1 MEIEFIPIDYD
12 YFDWQGR
19 NYIQVIGRTSDGKR
33 VVVIDSFE
41 PYFWAILKEDVK
53 EKDIESL
60 RKRIMTLSVDSKS
73 RITRVLKTEVHNKK
87 FLGKQVTAI
96 KIFISNYKDGH
107 AVADQMGWDEI
118 EKRREYDIPLLSKYI
133 MDKKLLPLIWYK
145 VKGEVLNNSEEFG
158 GIDKAFD
165 VDIVLKAEKFAR
177 MDLQREFEPKV
188 LAFDIEAEE
197 FEIGK
202 GAVLMISLYGKNFR
216 KVLTWKNCPIKQDYV
231 ECFEDEAEMLEKF
244 AEYVKSYS
252 PDLLTGYFS
261 DGFDLPYLKARAEKN
276 KVRLNLGLDNSQPK
290 FSRGRVTSA
299 SIFGI
304 VHVDLFR
311 FVSAVFSQYLQSE
324 TLSLNEVAS
333 ELLGEKKH
341 EFDFS
346 KLGKMKEGDWRDFFA
361 YNLQDSALTWKLA
374 DKLWQDMLEF
384 SKVIQE
390 PLFDITRDRMASH
403 VENYI
408 LHNLDRFNEIA
419 EKRPLHDEIEQRR
432 GLGKYEGAF
441 VLQPQPGLYQ
451 DIAMLDFTSM
461 YASVIVTY
469 NLSLSTLAD
478 EGHEVELADGIVHFS
493 KEKGFFP
500 EMLEEII
507 RKRKQYK
514 KEYKENPTNLLK
526 ARSNA
531 HKLLANA
538 AYGYQGFFGARYYCR
553 EAAAATA
560 AMARKSILE
569 TIDKIKKQG
578 FNVIYSDTD
587 SIAFLLGKKSEK
599 QVLEILKKLNSE
611 LPGIM
616 ELELEDFYK
625 RGIFVSKRTTEAGA
639 KKKYAL
645 INESGKM
652 KIRGFETVRRDW
664 CALARELQNNVLI
677 SVLKT
682 GKHEDALET
691 VEKVIKKLQKHEIEK
706 EKIFIRSQLTKP
718 ISEYL
723 AISPHVTA
731 AKKMLEL
738 GMPVR
743 PGMMIEYYVAETKD
757 KTKKLVRER
766 IKLPDEKGEY
776 DIGYYLGHQ
785 IIPAVENI
793 FEVFGINLKEKSEKK
808 KQMKLGEFKQ

>member
-1 MEIEFIPIDYD
+1 
-12 YFDWQGR
+12 
-19 NYIQVIGRTSDGKR
+19 
-33 VVVIDSFE
+33 
-41 PYFWAILKEDVK
+41 
-53 EKDIESL
+53 
-60 RKRIMTLSVDSKS
+60 
-73 RITRVLKTEVHNKK
+73 
-87 FLGKQVTAI
+87 
-96 KIFISNYKDGH
+96 
-107 AVADQMGWDEI
+107 
-118 EKRREYDIPLLSKYI
+118 
-133 MDKKLLPLIWYK
+133 
-145 VKGEVLNNSEEFG
+145 
-158 GIDKAFD
+158 
-165 VDIVLKAEKFAR
+165 
-177 MDLQREFEPKV
+177 
-188 LAFDIEAEE
+188 
-197 FEIGK
+197 
-202 GAVLMISLYGKNFR
+202 
-216 KVLTWKNCPIKQDYV
+216 
-231 ECFEDEAEMLEKF
+231 
-244 AEYVKSYS
+244 
-252 PDLLTGYFS
+252 
-261 DGFDLPYLKARAEKN
+261 
-276 KVRLNLGLDNSQPK
+276 
-290 FSRGRVTSA
+290 
-299 SIFGI
+299 
-304 VHVDLFR
+304 
-311 FVSAVFSQYLQSE
+311 
-324 TLSLNEVAS
+324 
-333 ELLGEKKH
+333 
-341 EFDFS
+341 
-346 KLGKMKEGDWRDFFA
+346 
-361 YNLQDSALTWKLA
+361 
-374 DKLWQDMLEF
+374 
-384 SKVIQE
+384 
-390 PLFDITRDRMASH
+390 
-403 VENYI
+403 
-408 LHNLDRFNEIA
+408 
-419 EKRPLHDEIEQRR
+419 
-432 GLGKYEGAF
+432 
-441 VLQPQPGLYQ
+441 
-451 DIAMLDFTSM
+451 
-461 YASVIVTY
+461 
-469 NLSLSTLAD
+469 LAD
-478 EGHEVELADGIVHFS
+478 EGHEVELADGKVYFS

-507 RKRKQYK
+507 KKRKQYK
-514 KEYKENPTNLLK
+514 KDYKENPTNLLK

-569 TIDKIKKQG
+569 TIEKIKKQG

-664 CALARELQNNVLI
+664 CALARELQSNVLI

-682 GKHEDALET
+682 GKHEDALEN

-731 AKKMLEL
+731 ASKMLEL

-757 KTKKLVRER
+757 KTKKLIRDR

-793 FEVFGINLKEKSEKK
+793 FEVFGINLKEKTEKK
-808 KQMKLGEFKQ
+808 KQMRLGEFK